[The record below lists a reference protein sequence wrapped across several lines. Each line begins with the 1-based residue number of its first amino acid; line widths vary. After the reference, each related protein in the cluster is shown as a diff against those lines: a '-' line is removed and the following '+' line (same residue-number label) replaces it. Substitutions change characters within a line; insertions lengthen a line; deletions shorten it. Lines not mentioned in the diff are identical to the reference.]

1 MITRNALSAA
11 ALAAA
16 LLGCAVPLTA
26 QSTASYCRAPD
37 EHAEALRS
45 YAADLANPTTDKLR
59 RTADAYGIL
68 PAAAETV
75 VIVADENLCRRAAR
89 RYAQELDEHG
99 KLERSVHLIRIGEE
113 RGDVRYIAYDPDHA
127 MGEYHIAMVLDR
139 NLKLLASFT
148 L

>member
-1 MITRNALSAA
+1 MMTRNAFGAV

-16 LLGCAVPLTA
+16 LLGCAAPLTA

-37 EHAEALRS
+37 EYAEALRS
-45 YAADLANPTTDKLR
+45 YAVDLASASTDRLR
-59 RTADAYGIL
+59 RAADTYGIL
-68 PAAAETV
+68 PAPAETV
-75 VIVADENLCRRAAR
+75 VHVGEESLCRRAAR

-99 KLERSVHLIRIGEE
+99 KLERTVHLIRIGEE

-139 NLKLLASFT
+139 NFKVLASFT